1 MPSAKTGA
9 RRRAGVTPPPR
20 RTAQDSAEAASLGRL
35 WAVIVFMLC
44 VAVTATLAYMEAG
57 WKLGDA
63 LYMVLLTVYTV
74 GYREVRPIDT
84 AWLRFVTMTTIILGC
99 TGMILVTGFLV
110 QWLTASQ
117 VRRLLSGGRMQ
128 SDVDRLRDHVIIC
141 GFGRIG
147 SMAAQ
152 HLATGETQFVVL
164 DQSEGRLAEAQAAGY
179 LAIQGDATD
188 EEVLRAAGVE
198 RARVLA
204 TVLPSDAANVFIT
217 LSARSLN
224 PHLQIIARGEAP
236 STESKLIQAGASQVV
251 LPTHIGAE
259 RIADM
264 ILFPETAHFVRD
276 SPQLREME
284 TVLRRM
290 GLGFDMAEVGAQAP
304 LAGLAIGEVERRA
317 GGALF
322 VIQVERAGGEPITRP
337 PKDYRLAAGDN
348 LLVVGRDGGEINAA
362 LAAAGLTPSL

>member
-1 MPSAKTGA
+1 MPNGEIRA
-9 RRRAGVTPPPR
+9 RRSAGLTSGR
-20 RTAQDSAEAASLGRL
+20 RIASETAEAGALRRL
-35 WAVIVFMLC
+35 TSVIIFMVGVLL
-44 VAVTATLAYMEAG
+44 AATLGYMAAG
-57 WKLGDA
+57 WSFGDA
-63 LYMVLLTVYTV
+63 LYMVLLTIYTV
-74 GYREVRPIDT
+74 GYGEVRPVDT
-84 AWLRFVTMTTIILGC
+84 TWLRVVTMSTIVLGC

-110 QWLTASQ
+110 QFLTASQ
-117 VRRLLSGGRMQ
+117 VRRLIRGDRMQ
-128 SDVDRLRDHVIIC
+128 SDIDRLEDHVIIC

-147 SMAAQ
+147 AMAAR
-152 HLATGETQFVVL
+152 HLATGTTQFVVL
-164 DQSEGRLAEAQAAGY
+164 DQSEGRLADARAAGF

-188 EEVLRAAGVE
+188 EDVLRAAGIE

-251 LPTHIGAE
+251 LPAHIGAE

-264 ILFPETAHFVRD
+264 ILFPETTHFVHD

-290 GLGFDMAEVGAQAP
+290 GLGFDMAEVRAHTP
-304 LAGLAIGEVERRA
+304 LAGMTVGEVEKRA
-317 GGALF
+317 SGALF
-322 VIQVERAGGEPITRP
+322 VIQVERAGADPIIRP
-337 PKDYRLAAGDN
+337 PKEYRLVAGDG

-362 LAAAGLTPSL
+362 LMGLA

>member
-1 MPSAKTGA
+1 
-9 RRRAGVTPPPR
+9 
-20 RTAQDSAEAASLGRL
+20 
-35 WAVIVFMLC
+35 
-44 VAVTATLAYMEAG
+44 
-57 WKLGDA
+57 
-63 LYMVLLTVYTV
+63 
-74 GYREVRPIDT
+74 
-84 AWLRFVTMTTIILGC
+84 
-99 TGMILVTGFLV
+99 MILVTGFLV

-128 SDVDRLRDHVIIC
+128 SDVDRLEDHVILC

-147 SMAAQ
+147 SMAAH
-152 HLATGETQFVVL
+152 HLAAGASAFVVL
-164 DQSEGRLAEAQAAGY
+164 DQSEGRLAEARAAGF

-251 LPTHIGAE
+251 LPAHIGAE

-264 ILFPETAHFVRD
+264 ILFPETTHFVRD
-276 SPQLREME
+276 SPQLREMD

-290 GLGFDMAEVGAQAP
+290 GLGFDMTEVRAHTP
-304 LAGLAIGEVERRA
+304 LVGLTIGEVERRTS
-317 GGALF
+317 GALF
-322 VIQVERAGGEPITRP
+322 VIQVERAGGEAISRP
-337 PKDYRLAAGDN
+337 PKDYRLASGDG
-348 LLVVGRDGGEINAA
+348 LLVVGRDGGEISAA
-362 LAAAGLTPSL
+362 LVEAGLA

>member
-1 MPSAKTGA
+1 MMPSAGTGA
-9 RRRAGVTPPPR
+9 RRRAGVTPLR
-20 RTAQDSAEAASLGRL
+20 RTPQDSAEAASLGRL
-35 WAVIVFMLC
+35 WAVIVFMLG
-44 VAVTATLAYMEAG
+44 VVVVSTLAYVEAG

-74 GYREVRPIDT
+74 GYREVRPVDT
-84 AWLRFVTMTTIILGC
+84 AWLRFVTMTTIVLGC
-99 TGMILVTGFLV
+99 TGMILATGFLV

-128 SDVDRLRDHVIIC
+128 SDVDRLKDHVIIC

-147 SMAAQ
+147 SMAAH
-152 HLATGETQFVVL
+152 HLATGETQFLVL
-164 DQSEGRLAEAQAAGY
+164 DQAEGQLAEARSAGF

-236 STESKLIQAGASQVV
+236 STEGKLIQAGASQVV
-251 LPTHIGAE
+251 LPAHIGAE

-290 GLGFDMAEVGAQAP
+290 GLGFDMAEVRAQTP
-304 LAGLAIGEVERRA
+304 LAGMTIGEVERRA
-317 GGALF
+317 CGALF
-322 VIQVERAGGEPITRP
+322 VVQVERAGADPIIRP
-337 PKDYRLAAGDN
+337 PQDYRLAPGDG

-362 LAAAGLTPSL
+362 LQEAGLA

>member
-1 MPSAKTGA
+1 MKA
-9 RRRAGVTPPPR
+9 RPR
-20 RTAQDSAEAASLGRL
+20 IAASHSAEAQALRRLG
-35 WAVIVFMLC
+35 AVIAFMIG
-44 VAVTATLAYMEAG
+44 VVIVATLAYVAAG
-57 WKLGDA
+57 WSVGDA

-74 GYREVRPIDT
+74 GYGEVRPVDT
-84 AWLRFVTMTTIILGC
+84 VWLRVVTMATIVLGC

-110 QWLTASQ
+110 QLLTASQ
-117 VRRLLSGGRMQ
+117 VRRLLVGDRMQ
-128 SDVDRLRDHVIIC
+128 SDIDRLEDHVIIC

-147 SMAAQ
+147 SMAAR
-152 HLATGETQFVVL
+152 HLATGATSFVVL
-164 DQSEGRLAEAQAAGY
+164 DQSEGRLAEARAAGF

-188 EEVLRAAGVE
+188 EEVLRTAGVE

-236 STESKLIQAGASQVV
+236 STESKLLQAGASQVV
-251 LPTHIGAE
+251 LPAHIGAE

-264 ILFPETAHFVRD
+264 ILFPETTHLVRD
-276 SPQLREME
+276 SPQLREMQA
-284 TVLRRM
+284 VLGRM
-290 GLGFDMAEVGAQAP
+290 GLGFDMAEVRAQTP
-304 LAGLAIGEVERRA
+304 LAGMTIGEVERHA

-322 VIQVERAGGEPITRP
+322 VVQVERAGGDPIIRP
-337 PKDYRLAAGDN
+337 PKDYRLAPGDG

-362 LAAAGLTPSL
+362 LQEAGLA